1 MPKNARIFHCEKCD
15 FTCSK
20 ESNFN
25 THLLT
30 RKDKR
35 LTLPVQKMPK
45 YFIVKSVTL
54 HVVRRVILIRIFD
67 L

>member
-1 MPKNARIFHCEKCD
+1 MPKYSIVKSVTLHVARIVISIRIF
-15 FTCSK
+15 
-20 ESNFN
+20 
-25 THLLT
+25 LT
-30 RKDKR
+30 RKHKR